1 MVAGH
6 ADHEAIS
13 SLVLNLSVHTQV
25 LITGSIVD
33 LDAELLLV
41 HILDA
46 LVDVQDR
53 RLIVLREGIMQV
65 IRDKARLTDCR
76 IAAENQLDLLGAT
89 TAATTSFILG
99 CRSSWGII
107 LRRSFF

>member
-1 MVAGH
+1 MVAGN

-46 LVDVQDR
+46 LVHVQDR
-53 RLIVLREGIMQV
+53 RLIILRERVVQIV
-65 IRDKARLTDCR
+65 RDQTRLTDCCVT
-76 IAAENQLDLLGAT
+76 AKNQLDLFDVTTGVT
-89 TAATTSFILG
+89 TASTS
-99 CRSSWGII
+99 RS
-107 LRRSFF
+107 L